1 MLVRWI
7 AVFVSFSSG
16 IIVSYHGWWY
26 GLLLSLGLMLLYSWR
41 FADKGRETVIIIIAL
56 FLGAA
61 YFQLRE
67 GERPE
72 AADIGERVIQ
82 GLIIDYPVQSEGS
95 SRFKI
100 KTKEKC
106 SWLRYVQVYADFEAD
121 LQRGQQVRLQGEL
134 KFPDPAGNPGEFDYV
149 SYLRHQQ
156 IYYLMYIEK
165 PADIKI
171 TKSDH
176 GIQRQL
182 NLYREQIETVFYD
195 ILPSAQA
202 DLLQGMLLG
211 AKENIEADQYEIYQK
226 TGIVHIFAVS
236 GLHVG
241 FLLILF
247 YYLFSLLAPTP
258 GTRLFFISIA
268 LLAYGSLIG
277 WPISVQRAVIMAILA
292 VLAKYQ
298 GRQGGLGNSLGLAGM
313 IIVLLDPY
321 ALFTISFQL
330 SFMATWGLVGLFPTL
345 KEYFKYQKRIWDLVL
360 IPFCAQLAVVPLIA
374 YYFNLFS
381 PIGLFCN
388 IIISYL
394 VGGIVLCGFAALLL
408 VFLPSL
414 AALFLYPAGFML
426 EILNALTV
434 LLSQL
439 PGSYLWVKYPG
450 NSTIAVYYG
459 ALLLLM
465 AAWYYAWPRRW
476 RFSMAVLLLV
486 SLLIILWPASLYKY
500 GILEIVFLDVGQG
513 DCVLIKTPR
522 GKFILID
529 GGGSHFYPVGRKKVL
544 PYLHYRGIREI
555 YMIINSHPDSDHLLG
570 LLETAG
576 QMPFRYAL
584 VPATLLQVEEYHQ
597 LKEIAL
603 QQRAAVLGVAE
614 GQDINIEAGLQM
626 EVLFP
631 PSDLKSPDY
640 NQHSLVLRCE
650 YGRFSLLL
658 LGDLD
663 SQGLEYIAQSSAIET
678 TLVFKVP
685 HHGSRSSLSPF
696 FYKEIKPYAAVI
708 SVGQNNSYG
717 HPNQEVLDC
726 LEQDNIL
733 LLRTDH
739 NGAITMESDGR
750 SLAIEC
756 FKQSKGQVP

>member
-16 IIVSYHGWWY
+16 ILISYHGWWY
-26 GLLLSLGLMLLYSWR
+26 GLLISLGLMLLYSWR
-41 FADKGRETVIIIIAL
+41 FADNAREAVIIIIAL

-67 GERPE
+67 GEKPE
-72 AADIGERVIQ
+72 AADIGERVIES
-82 GLIIDYPVQSEGS
+82 LIIDYPVQSEGT
-95 SRFKI
+95 SRFRI
-100 KTKEKC
+100 KTKEEC
-106 SWLRYVQVYADFEAD
+106 SWLRHIQVYADFEAD
-121 LQRGQQVRLQGEL
+121 LKRGQQVRLQGEL
-134 KFPDPAGNPGEFDYV
+134 EFPDPAGNPGEFDYA

-165 PADIKI
+165 PGDMKI
-171 TKSDH
+171 IKSDH

-182 NLYREQIETVFYD
+182 NLYREQIETVFYG

-211 AKENIEADQYEIYQK
+211 AKENIEADQYEMYQK
-226 TGIVHIFAVS
+226 TGIVHIFSVS

-247 YYLFSLLAPTP
+247 YYLFSLLALAP
-258 GTRLFFISIA
+258 GTRLFFISIG

-313 IIVLLDPY
+313 IIVLLDPH

-330 SFMATWGLVGLFPTL
+330 SFMATWGLVGLFPIL
-345 KEYFKYQKRIWDLVL
+345 KEYLKYEKRIWDLVL

-381 PIGLFCN
+381 PIGIFCN

-394 VGGIVLCGFAALLL
+394 AGGIVLCGFVALLL
-408 VFLPSL
+408 FFLPSL

-426 EILNALTV
+426 EILNFLT
-434 LLSQL
+434 LLLGHL
-439 PGSYLWVKYPG
+439 PGSYLWVKSPG
-450 NSTIAVYYG
+450 VFTIAFYYG

-465 AAWYYAWPRRW
+465 AACYYAWPRRW
-476 RFSMAVLLLV
+476 SFGVAVLLLT

-500 GILEIVFLDVGQG
+500 GVLEMVFLDVGQG
-513 DCVLIKTPR
+513 DSVLIKTPR
-522 GKFILID
+522 GKFILLD
-529 GGGSHFYPVGRKKVL
+529 GGGSHFYPVGWEKVL

-570 LLETAG
+570 LLETAR

-584 VPATLLQVEEYHQ
+584 VPATLLQLEEYQ
-597 LKEIAL
+597 PLKELAA
-603 QQRAAVLGVAE
+603 QQRAAVLGVAA
-614 GQDINIEAGLQM
+614 GQNINIEAGLQI

-640 NQHSLVLRCE
+640 NQHSLVLRCQ
-650 YGRFSLLL
+650 YGGFSLLL
-658 LGDLD
+658 PGDLD
-663 SQGLEYIAQSSAIET
+663 RQGLEYIAQSSAIET
-678 TLVFKVP
+678 ALVFKVP
-685 HHGSRSSLSPF
+685 HHGSRSSLSPL
-696 FYKEIKPYAAVI
+696 FYEEIKPYAAVI
-708 SVGQNNSYG
+708 SAGKNNSYG

-726 LEQDNIL
+726 LKQNNIL
-733 LLRTDH
+733 LFRTDQ
-739 NGAITMESDGR
+739 NGAITMESDGKTL
-750 SLAIEC
+750 SIQC
-756 FKQSKGQVP
+756 FKGDRKLD